1 MPCTKLARCPS
12 LPIRGSVVAYPQVAR
27 TGEHLAWLLPGQVT
41 LWSGTVGLLG
51 LLLAASEEC
60 EWRADPRGT
69 TVPLGQTPR
78 SQLQV
83 RHPGCRFCQPSR
95 EIEPAEPRNRTRQPH
110 AQQQLWWW
118 RDKNLERRAFPELWL
133 RFRICCRDVSRR
145 PSGSR
150 QQALWT
156 CDTCVQTETLQCS
169 RFCPC

>member
-1 MPCTKLARCPS
+1 MPCSKLARCPS

-95 EIEPAEPRNRTRQPH
+95 EIEPAKNQGIERGNRTRNNNCGGGETKI
-110 AQQQLWWW
+110 LN
-118 RDKNLERRAFPELWL
+118 DVLSLKWL
-133 RFRICCRDVSRR
+133 RFRICLRDVSRR